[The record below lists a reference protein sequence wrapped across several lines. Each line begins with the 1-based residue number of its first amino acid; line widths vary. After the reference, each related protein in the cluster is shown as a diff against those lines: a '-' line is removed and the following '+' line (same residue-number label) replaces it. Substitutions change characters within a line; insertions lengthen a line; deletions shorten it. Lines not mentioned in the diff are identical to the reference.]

1 MIPTFFFVYHILWS
15 IPEHLNL
22 PPTFS
27 DVLHVINSVI
37 WGLGQF
43 SLKNDVRLNP
53 IKSHISLIRLWFT
66 CPSVRV
72 PISCNTGK
80 ENNLD
85 LIQIWFVYTLICFIV
100 VACFVYIYLYCYLS
114 VVDSELSNLP
124 EQMIHPLPFCDYML
138 VNLKFSLECC
148 VDRFLSLFI
157 LANISYTLLQK
168 LRHMIAPLVS
178 SDFSQNMFVSI
189 F

>member
-1 MIPTFFFVYHILWS
+1 
-15 IPEHLNL
+15 L

-85 LIQIWFVYTLICFIV
+85 LIHIHYTLICFIG
-100 VACFVYIYLYCYLS
+100 VACFVYISLYCYLS
-114 VVDSELSNLP
+114 VVYKEQSNLP
-124 EQMIHPLPFCDYML
+124 EQMIHLLPFCDYML
-138 VNLKFSLECC
+138 VNLTFSLECC
-148 VDRFLSLFI
+148 VDRFLSLFL
-157 LANISYTLLQK
+157 LASVSSTLLQITPYDYPFGIF
-168 LRHMIAPLVS
+168 RF
-178 SDFSQNMFVSI
+178 FS
-189 F
+189 